1 MSSTSNILSYT
12 EYQSEVTRKISVANI
27 TRIFDAT
34 TYRAIELV
42 GGDKL
47 KSSDSYATIKQEA
60 VVLFEATDSKVG
72 TALYNSYLIDKLSVN
87 GSGTDIIYN
96 GGIEYLV
103 SEDIDIVEE
112 RIDAINEFFPIVDP
126 TAPIELTTGY
136 NRIDNQGTFT
146 IPQASEYYNGNNIY
160 TIEIKNVSGGL
171 ITIVRSSTDTFYS
184 ATPNTALTQFSL
196 QDGEYIRLTCG
207 SSSVWDIN

>member
-60 VVLFEATDSKVG
+60 LVLFEATDSKVG
-72 TALYNSYLIDKLSVN
+72 TALYNSSLIDKLSVN

-112 RIDAINEFFPIVDP
+112 RIESVAGLKPP
-126 TAPIELTTGY
+126 TSPTPPTEL
-136 NRIDNQGTFT
+136 
-146 IPQASEYYNGNNIY
+146 SESVYYNLTASGIY
-160 TIEIKNVSGGL
+160 TIVDAATSYNSNDVFQMTIYNNSG
-171 ITIVRSSTDTFYS
+171 SASTFNRDGSTVFNFLGEQLTTFD
-184 ATPNTALTQFSL
+184 LL
-196 QDGEYIRLTCG
+196 DGEEVTLTAVSTTEYNIG
-207 SSSVWDIN
+207 